1 MIDSHCHR
9 DKQREIETGREREE
23 GGRERGRERERER
36 EKERH
41 RASAGPCGMAIVLSC
56 LTVIMVDIDA

>member
-9 DKQREIETGREREE
+9 DKQRE
-23 GGRERGRERERER
+23 REREREIER
-36 EKERH
+36 ETERDRH
-41 RASAGPCGMAIVLSC
+41 TPRASAGPCGMAIVLRC

>member
-9 DKQREIETGREREE
+9 DKHRERERE
-23 GGRERGRERERER
+23 RERGRERERDRHRER
-36 EKERH
+36 D